1 MDGERRVG
9 GGETILHDGHNKDE
23 SVSGLKRPHD
33 PNPTGPPADLHSPS
47 ASIPLKETQEALE
60 EEEEEFREDLYRH
73 YLRLVREIN
82 RVSQSFKEGKKWKCY
97 NKKLHCHHH
106 HNHLHHHSPSCPRFT
121 SRCSDAALA
130 AMQLA
135 SPTTQGYIPYLLLY
149 IFVHQRH
156 SRDQR
161 ARMEKKIVSL
171 PKEWD
176 VSVMYQKYGLKS

>member
-1 MDGERRVG
+1 MDGERRAG

-23 SVSGLKRPHD
+23 SVSDLKRPHD
-33 PNPTGPPADLHSPS
+33 PNPTDPPADLHSPS
-47 ASIPLKETQEALE
+47 ASIPLKETQEAQNPK

-135 SPTTQGYIPYLLLY
+135 SPTTQGYIPTTLY
-149 IFVHQRH
+149 FCA
-156 SRDQR
+156 ST
-161 ARMEKKIVSL
+161 S
-171 PKEWD
+171 
-176 VSVMYQKYGLKS
+176 